1 MRRRAFITLLGGVA
15 VTGAVSARIAHAQQ
29 PPKPRIGFLGVT
41 SRTEWEKYV
50 DAFLSGLKETGFVEG
65 QNITIEYRWAEGKY
79 DRLPALT
86 ADLIA
91 RPVDVL
97 VVTAPPAAQVA
108 KAATASIPIVF
119 FLGSDPVKLGLVA
132 NLNRPGG
139 NITGVTALANSLNGK
154 RLELLREVVHLPA
167 VIGVLVNPTNANA
180 IPDSSDVR
188 QAAAGVAQPVVI
200 VDAAD
205 DAGID
210 TAFKDLKRQNVSA
223 LIVNPDPFLL
233 GRRNKIVALAAQD
246 EIATI
251 FHVPEPVAAGG
262 LMSYGA
268 SFAESHRIIG
278 TYVGRILK
286 GEKPGDLPI
295 PQPTKFEL
303 TINLKTAKALGLD
316 VPHTLLTLADEVIE

>member
-1 MRRRAFITLLGGVA
+1 MKRRDFLTFLGG
-15 VTGAVSARIAHAQQ
+15 GAATWPLGARAQQ
-29 PPKPRIGFLGVT
+29 PAKPRVGFLGLT

-50 DAFLSGLKETGFVEG
+50 DAFLNGLKELGFVDG

-79 DRLPALT
+79 DQLPAIT
-86 ADLIA
+86 AALVA

-97 VVTAPPAAQVA
+97 AVTAPPAVQAA
-108 KAATASIPIVF
+108 KAATMSIPIVF

-154 RLELLREVVHLPA
+154 RLELLREVVHQPA
-167 VIGVLVNPTNANA
+167 VVGLLVNPTNSNV
-180 IPDSSDVR
+180 IPDGNDAR
-188 QAAAGVAQPVVI
+188 QAAAGIAQPLLI
-200 VDAAD
+200 VEAAD

-210 TAFKDLKRQNVSA
+210 AAFKELQGKNVSA
-223 LIVNPDPFLL
+223 LIINPDPFLL

-246 EIATI
+246 KIATI

-268 SFAESHRIIG
+268 SFTESYRIIG

-295 PQPTKFEL
+295 PQPTKFEMV
-303 TINLKTAKALGLD
+303 INLKTAKTLGLSI
-316 VPHTLLTLADEVIE
+316 PPTLLALADEVIE

>member
-1 MRRRAFITLLGGVA
+1 MSGGAAAWPLRA
-15 VTGAVSARIAHAQQ
+15 RAQQ
-29 PPKPRIGFLGVT
+29 PTKPRIGFLGVT
-41 SRTEWEKYV
+41 SRTEWDKYV
-50 DAFLSGLKETGFVEG
+50 DSFLNGLKETGFVEG

-79 DRLPALT
+79 DQLPALT

-97 VVTAPPAAQVA
+97 VVTAPPAVQAA

-139 NITGVTALANSLNGK
+139 NINGVTALANSLNGK
-154 RLELLREVVHLPA
+154 RLELLREVVHQPA
-167 VIGVLVNPTNANA
+167 VVGVLVNPTNANA
-180 IPDSSDVR
+180 IPDGNDAR
-188 QAAAGVAQPVVI
+188 QAAAGVAQPLVI

-210 TAFKDLKRQNVSA
+210 TAFKELQRQNVSA

-233 GRRNKIVALAAQD
+233 GRRNKIVTLAAQ
-246 EIATI
+246 EKIATI

-268 SFAESHRIIG
+268 NFTESYRIIG

-303 TINLKTAKALGLD
+303 TINLKTAKALGVD